1 MKDQLIQVLKD
12 AGYRIVKREALTPN
26 VLAVDQ
32 IGLEYEPVAFN
43 RVRKVHSFYVW
54 LRAHTP
60 EEVITKADE
69 IMTVLWSNLE
79 EVSSISAEFEDE
91 IARISVN
98 IPEG

>member
-1 MKDQLIQVLKD
+1 MKDQLIQVLKN

-43 RVRKVHSFYVW
+43 RVRKIHQFYIW

-60 EEVITKADE
+60 DEAIAKADE
-69 IMTVLWSNLE
+69 IMSVLWNNLE
-79 EVSSISAEFEDE
+79 EIDAISADFEDE
-91 IARISVN
+91 VARISVS